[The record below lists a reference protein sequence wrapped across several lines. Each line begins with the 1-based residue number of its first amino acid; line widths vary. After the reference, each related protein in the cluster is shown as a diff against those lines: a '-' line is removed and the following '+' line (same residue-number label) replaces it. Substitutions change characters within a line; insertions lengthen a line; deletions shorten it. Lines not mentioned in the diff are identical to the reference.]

1 MTLQQSREKKRKTT
15 QRAEKTWSM
24 EEKSP
29 TMPSVFNRSLN
40 IIGRHATCR
49 EVIYDVTL
57 KNDQSSLCPH
67 CGAASYVHGYRR
79 RLVDFMND
87 VGVRSGAQVSA
98 QGETVQMPT
107 PRARGVRRYVTRWS
121 DKGFPHTLRLTPY
134 IVFLACFWLAGVSSR
149 LASLAL
155 LLIVWNDAA
164 TEQREEEKNNAG
176 GRKNIEHGGE
186 ISYHAQC
193 VQSVPEYY
201 RSARNMSRSYL

>member
-40 IIGRHATCR
+40 IIGRHAKCR
-49 EVIYDVTL
+49 EVIYEATL
-57 KNDQSSLCPH
+57 KINQCSLCPH

-107 PRARGVRRYVTRWS
+107 PRARGVQRYVTRWS
-121 DKGFPHTLRLTPY
+121 DKRFPHTLRLTPY
-134 IVFLACFWLAGVSSR
+134 IVFLACFWLAGVASR
-149 LASLAL
+149 LASF
-155 LLIVWNDAA
+155 
-164 TEQREEEKNNAG
+164 
-176 GRKNIEHGGE
+176 
-186 ISYHAQC
+186 
-193 VQSVPEYY
+193 
-201 RSARNMSRSYL
+201 